1 MKNPPDD
8 ETAAAQHDEYWA
20 DDTELGHWMHGWTA

>member
-1 MKNPPDD
+1 MRPDD
-8 ETAAAQHDEYWA
+8 DTAAAQHDEYWA